1 MTKSGKN
8 PETSG
13 GFFPGSREQKRG
25 INLRVVLQRV
35 NRAVLTVEGLSP
47 RSIGEGLV
55 AFLGVL
61 QGDGESQADFLAEK
75 ICGLR
80 IFKDEADKMN
90 LSLSDA
96 GGQVLL
102 ITNFTLGTDCKKGR
116 RPSFDR
122 AAPPDRARELFLYFA
137 DRLGELGVP
146 VVTGEF
152 GADMRVPVDND
163 GPVTIILDTEKLGGT
178 T

>member
-1 MTKSGKN
+1 M
-8 PETSG
+8 
-13 GFFPGSREQKRG
+13 
-25 INLRVVLQRV
+25 
-35 NRAVLTVEGLSP
+35 RAVVQRALSASVTINGGET
-47 RSIGEGLV
+47 RSIGRGLAV
-55 AFLGVL
+55 FLGVVK
-61 QGDGESQADFLAEK
+61 GDTEREADVLAGK
-75 ICGLR
+75 LSGLR
-80 IFKDEADKMN
+80 VFSDEAYKMN

-102 ITNFTLGTDCKKGR
+102 IPNFTLGTDCKKGR
-116 RPSFDR
+116 RPSFDL
-122 AAPPDRARELFLYFA
+122 AAPPAVARELFLYFA
-137 DRLGELGVP
+137 DYLSGLGVP

>member
-1 MTKSGKN
+1 M
-8 PETSG
+8 
-13 GFFPGSREQKRG
+13 
-25 INLRVVLQRV
+25 
-35 NRAVLTVEGLSP
+35 RAVVQRALSASVTINGGET
-47 RSIGEGLV
+47 RSIGRGLAV
-55 AFLGVL
+55 FLGVVK
-61 QGDGESQADFLAEK
+61 GDTEREADVLAGK
-75 ICGLR
+75 LSGLR
-80 IFKDEADKMN
+80 VFSDEADKMN

-102 ITNFTLGTDCKKGR
+102 IPNFTLGTDCKKGR
-116 RPSFDR
+116 RPSFDL
-122 AAPPDRARELFLYFA
+122 ASPPDRARELFLYFA

-152 GADMRVPVDND
+152 GADMRVPVEND